1 MRRTASLAT
10 MAALIVSV
18 AGCAKVVVVEV
29 PQGSAKVDGEGVFYA
44 LPLTVARVLVKA
56 DQKTARSA
64 PYARFA
70 KIFAP
75 GSKPPCGTIVDCAKD
90 TGAPVVKYD
99 LQDGVTFTPFGEP
112 DPTKVFMVKFA
123 GGGAVDQ
130 TLSMTWNDMG
140 LLSAASA
147 TVTNRTTDIV
157 VSGIKAATGLA
168 AKVAGGSA
176 LALQAPDKDGC
187 PKPGN
192 PANQSTPVKNND
204 PWIIKILLNI
214 EPDPQLNVLIANY
227 CDLPPTD
234 RVSGTNED
242 SRDDFDE
249 TRDEEALLKAT
260 RAYDL
265 RLRLLEE
272 QRTRLLT
279 SSQISVLE
287 PDKYLDR
294 VEKNIEQQVSALF
307 VGSEATK
314 TWELPFEV
322 RTIDPT
328 AKPEPLVR
336 FGETGGVCPVTTLL
350 APDAK
355 PAPSGFSNPK
365 TVNCDKVAAFSV
377 AYHPALT
384 SQLASRV
391 KTNVSTPTGDRSFR
405 YMIPV
410 QVKATVA
417 VDTKSYGAGVF
428 PVAQLGEMVSLPA
441 KRNSKSITYDL
452 AMIEATGGLKTF
464 KLGTT
469 GGLDSGTIDALSG
482 AAGTVVDARNAKRK
496 EREED
501 EKAAATATDEL
512 TVLTRQHSLLKL
524 KDEICELQKKYGLAC
539 TIEP

>member
-1 MRRTASLAT
+1 M
-10 MAALIVSV
+10 MAALSVSI

-29 PQGSAKVDGEGVFYA
+29 PQSGQVAGEGVFYA
-44 LPLTVARVLVKA
+44 LPKTVARVLVKA
-56 DQKTARSA
+56 DQKTTRSA

-70 KIFAP
+70 RIFAP
-75 GSKPPCGTIVDCAKD
+75 GAKPPCGTIVDCAKD
-90 TGAPVVKYD
+90 TGVPVLKHD

-112 DPTKVFMVKFA
+112 DPTKIFMVKFA

-391 KTNVSTPTGDRSFR
+391 KAGVSTPTGDRSFR

-417 VDTKSYGAGVF
+417 VDTKSIGTGVF